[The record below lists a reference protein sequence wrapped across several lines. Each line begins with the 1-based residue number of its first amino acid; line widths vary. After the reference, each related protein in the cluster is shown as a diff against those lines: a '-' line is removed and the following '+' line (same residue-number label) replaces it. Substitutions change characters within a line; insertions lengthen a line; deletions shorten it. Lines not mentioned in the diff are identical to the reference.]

1 MAWGSLLAFRP
12 AKHLVTNAYHCR
24 AAANLVYYPGAVRTE
39 DEIPDSAQRP
49 FCQSIPAHT
58 EHVAAS
64 QEEISTMPNLRSAKK
79 RMRIEEERRA
89 RNASV
94 KSTVRTYVTKARSAI
109 ASDADAPETEE
120 AIRVAISNLD
130 RAVRKGVLHRN
141 NAARRKSR
149 LMARLNK
156 TRAAQA

>member
-1 MAWGSLLAFRP
+1 
-12 AKHLVTNAYHCR
+12 
-24 AAANLVYYPGAVRTE
+24 
-39 DEIPDSAQRP
+39 
-49 FCQSIPAHT
+49 
-58 EHVAAS
+58 
-64 QEEISTMPNLRSAKK
+64 
-79 RMRIEEERRA
+79 MRIEQERRA

-94 KSTVRTYVTKARSAI
+94 KSTVRTYVTRARNAI
-109 ASDADAPETEE
+109 ASDAETPETEE
-120 AIRVAISNLD
+120 AIRTAISNLD